1 MRFAPRIAL
10 VRRALSACA
19 VKTNTI
25 YHIFSG
31 LSKLLPN
38 GFAKFALKFKYA
50 AKRARGALYS
60 AFPRQKF
67 RRCCYYHAVTL
78 PQLRRNFARCFAAA
92 PLFCCAAT
100 TSPRPLLCR
109 RTRPRGGF
117 KIYGRAACAAR
128 PANYIKN
135 CTMRSLCEPLQRQLI
150 QLEALFYLFKG
161 DVFVGLVYGA
171 LLARLLGAERRA
183 VL

>member
-1 MRFAPRIAL
+1 MCFAPRIAL

-67 RRCCYYHAVTL
+67 RRNFAAAVP
-78 PQLRRNFARCFAAA
+78 PQLRRARCFAAEHVRA
-92 PLFCCAAT
+92 
-100 TSPRPLLCR
+100 
-109 RTRPRGGF
+109 GGF

-128 PANYIKN
+128 PASYIKN
-135 CTMRSLCEPLQRQLI
+135 RAMRSLCEPLQRQLI
-150 QLEALFYLFKG
+150 QLEALFYLFKRNI
-161 DVFVGLVYGA
+161 FVGLVYGA